1 MPEECLGF
9 PSTLVCCC
17 ELKRGSRK
25 HYSIIPP
32 LCLSQFSFNQSY
44 HPFCCRK
51 CFSGLHIAWR
61 WASSSS
67 MFLSSPFF
75 FFFPLFPIIIF
86 QNLMS
91 DTNTGYHRMR
101 GGRGGNLRA
110 LDHFW
115 REEGRDGVGRQRE
128 RERERGNETIPY
140 HLGVCSIISIGWFKK
155 GHGSGS
161 KV

>member
-1 MPEECLGF
+1 MFFWLAYCMALGF
-9 PSTLVCCC
+9 FIFYVPV
-17 ELKRGSRK
+17 
-25 HYSIIPP
+25 
-32 LCLSQFSFNQSY
+32 FS
-44 HPFCCRK
+44 
-51 CFSGLHIAWR
+51 L
-61 WASSSS
+61 
-67 MFLSSPFF
+67 FF
-75 FFFPLFPIIIF
+75 FFSLFPIIIF

-128 RERERGNETIPY
+128 RERERERERQRNYTI
-140 HLGVCSIISIGWFKK
+140 CWFKK